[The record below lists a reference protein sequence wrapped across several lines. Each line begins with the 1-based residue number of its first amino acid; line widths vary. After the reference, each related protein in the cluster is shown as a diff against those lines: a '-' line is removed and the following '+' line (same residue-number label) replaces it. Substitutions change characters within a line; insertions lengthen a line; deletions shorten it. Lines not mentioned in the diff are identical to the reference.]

1 MILLLD
7 LEGMSMPLKVPVGTV
22 CSRLLRGRETL
33 RRLMDVR
40 EQADVNRGIPSYKV
54 ALSKYRRALVSRDG
68 GFPGHT
74 GAQLDAACRVRLGA
88 PVWGEGWD
96 RKWDSSE
103 PRQPDCV
110 EKL

>member
-1 MILLLD
+1 
-7 LEGMSMPLKVPVGTV
+7 MSE
-22 CSRLLRGRETL
+22 SRLISTRAAHRAKLL
-33 RRLMDVR
+33 YPSIDVPWS
-40 EQADVNRGIPSYKV
+40 AVI
-54 ALSKYRRALVSRDG
+54 
-68 GFPGHT
+68 GFPGRA